1 MFWAQARPG
10 HRTLTVALAGPAVA
24 AWLAIITWSASPFAH
39 YLHHGRAEGLP
50 VGAPAA
56 AAIFVGGWTLMV
68 VAMMLPTTYPVV
80 ALYRGVIGRRDD
92 RGVLLSLCLA
102 GYVVVWVAFGAV
114 AYVADIGLHEVVER
128 VAWLDRRPWVV
139 GAAVLA
145 LAGAYQFT
153 SLKYTCLERC
163 RTPRLLVLRH
173 WTGRRARLGSLA
185 LGLDSGLSCV
195 GCCWSLMLLMLAV
208 GAGSVP
214 WMLLLA
220 TLMAIEKN
228 VAWGRRISR
237 PLGAS
242 LLGTAALAVAL
253 SVT

>member
-1 MFWAQARPG
+1 
-10 HRTLTVALAGPAVA
+10 
-24 AWLAIITWSASPFAH
+24 
-39 YLHHGRAEGLP
+39 
-50 VGAPAA
+50 
-56 AAIFVGGWTLMV
+56 
-68 VAMMLPTTYPVV
+68 
-80 ALYRGVIGRRDD
+80 
-92 RGVLLSLCLA
+92 
-102 GYVVVWVAFGAV
+102 
-114 AYVADIGLHEVVER
+114 
-128 VAWLDRRPWVV
+128 
-139 GAAVLA
+139 
-145 LAGAYQFT
+145 
-153 SLKYTCLERC
+153 LKYTCLERC
-163 RTPRLLVLRH
+163 RTPRLLVQRH
-173 WTGRRARLGSLA
+173 WTGRRARFGSLA